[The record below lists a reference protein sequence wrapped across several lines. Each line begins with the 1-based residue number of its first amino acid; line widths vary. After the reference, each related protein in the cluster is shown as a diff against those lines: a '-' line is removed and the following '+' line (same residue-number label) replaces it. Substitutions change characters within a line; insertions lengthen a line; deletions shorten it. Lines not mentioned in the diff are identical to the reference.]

1 MPEGRFWREVQ
12 HWSMILV
19 AMLCVWA
26 ASLAK
31 EIGITVTATVVLYD
45 AFLVPFDRAQPPR
58 RCLPSPIAQN
68 PSTPTFL
75 L

>member
-1 MPEGRFWREVQ
+1 MQ
-12 HWSMILV
+12 HWAMVVV

-45 AFLVPFDRAQPPR
+45 AFLVPFDRAQPPC
-58 RCLPSPIAQN
+58 RCPDPKHIHSPDLSN
-68 PSTPTFL
+68 GSL
-75 L
+75 LAIQ